1 MNRNDYI
8 GLGVSVL
15 LHALL
20 GLLLGYLTT
29 DAREAPRLG
38 YVEVEFGAFRSGRP
52 VEAVDQAPE
61 ASSPETETPPPE
73 TPPEDVDEE
82 PVTDPEPEPVE
93 PPQEDPVSEETVP
106 PTEEETVPP
115 EPTEDPQPEEGA
127 DEQESDDNTGADAGD
142 PGDGADE
149 EKSAPYNIEGLN
161 RDPLR
166 APLPEYTDPINAT
179 IRMRIV
185 VGPDGRVTGVFPVQM
200 GGSPELQEEVQT
212 ILRQWRFNALPAG
225 APQEVQRGIVTFNFT
240 LE

>member
-8 GLGVSVL
+8 GLGASLV

-20 GLLLGYLTT
+20 GLFLAYMTT
-29 DAREAPRLG
+29 DAREGPQLG

-52 VEAVDQAPE
+52 VEAVDEAPE

-73 TPPEDVDEE
+73 TPPEEVEEE

-93 PPQEDPVSEETVP
+93 EPPQDPVSEETIA

-115 EPTEDPQPEEGA
+115 ENQNEPQPEEGA
-127 DEQESDDNTGADAGD
+127 DEQESDDETGAESGD

-166 APLPEYTDPINAT
+166 APLPQYTEQVNAT
-179 IRMRIV
+179 IRVQIV
-185 VGPDGRVTGVFPVQM
+185 VGPDGRVTGVIPLRM
-200 GGSPELQEEVQT
+200 GGSPELQDEVQRV
-212 ILRQWRFNALPAG
+212 LRQWRFNALPAG
-225 APQEVQRGIVTFNFT
+225 APQENQRGVVTFTFR

>member
-8 GLGVSVL
+8 GFGASLL

-20 GLLLGYLTT
+20 GLLFAYLTT
-29 DAREAPRLG
+29 EAREAPQLG

-52 VEAVDQAPE
+52 VEAVDQASE

-73 TPPEDVDEE
+73 TPPEEVEEE

-93 PPQEDPVSEETVP
+93 APQEDPVSEETVP

-115 EPTEDPQPEEGA
+115 ETSEEPQPDEGA
-127 DEQESDDNTGADAGD
+127 DEQESDDNTGAETGD

-149 EKSAPYNIEGLN
+149 EKSAPYDIEGLN

-166 APLPEYTDPINAT
+166 APLPQYTEQIDAT
-179 IRMRIV
+179 IRIQI
-185 VGPDGRVTGVFPVQM
+185 RVEPNGEVRPGIILQK
-200 GGSPELQEEVQT
+200 GGSPELEDQVRRV
-212 ILRQWRFNALPAG
+212 LRQWRFNALPAG
-225 APQEVQRGIVTFNFT
+225 APQEAQTGIVTFNFT